1 MRTGAKPTRPIT
13 SLLLAFMVLHVFNAA
28 NVRLGV
34 PRIACLSGRNRSAPI
49 VKAQLLMHYTGNSL
63 QLFNTGQERFN
74 EETARFMDGGERLHR
89 GHAGHGA
96 GAGSGCDLWEEVRNG
111 TDDGCDQA

>member
-34 PRIACLSGRNRSAPI
+34 PRMTCLSGRNRSAPI
-49 VKAQLLMHYTGNSL
+49 VKEHFYRITGILPVMVLNKLLVQEHFQMHYTL
-63 QLFNTGQERFN
+63 QMHVCL
-74 EETARFMDGGERLHR
+74 
-89 GHAGHGA
+89 GA
-96 GAGSGCDLWEEVRNG
+96 GGLWCVVCCVLFVVG
-111 TDDGCDQA
+111 